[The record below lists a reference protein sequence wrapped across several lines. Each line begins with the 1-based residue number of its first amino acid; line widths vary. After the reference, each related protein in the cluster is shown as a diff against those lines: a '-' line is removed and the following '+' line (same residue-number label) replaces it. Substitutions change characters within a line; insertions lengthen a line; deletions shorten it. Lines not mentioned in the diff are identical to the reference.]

1 MPNFVAKF
9 SKKNWENCEI
19 YSHSAVNNKEESF
32 MQQASGHLNQKCLT
46 FTPTMTFTMTLE
58 TTFEMTLETTF
69 EIIFRSDAAL
79 RYSPLH
85 QRR

>member
-46 FTPTMTFTMTLE
+46 FTPTMTFTMTLD
-58 TTFEMTLETTF
+58 TTLETTF
-69 EIIFRSDAAL
+69 EIFFRSDAAL

>member
-46 FTPTMTFTMTLE
+46 FTPTMTFEMTL
-58 TTFEMTLETTF
+58 EMTLETTF

>member
-46 FTPTMTFTMTLE
+46 FTPTTTFT
-58 TTFEMTLETTF
+58 MTLETTF